1 MKQLPNALPLLIYGD
16 SQHDCSSSSPL
27 GKVWQVTEVTT
38 RW

>member
-16 SQHDCSSSSPL
+16 SQHDCSSSPL